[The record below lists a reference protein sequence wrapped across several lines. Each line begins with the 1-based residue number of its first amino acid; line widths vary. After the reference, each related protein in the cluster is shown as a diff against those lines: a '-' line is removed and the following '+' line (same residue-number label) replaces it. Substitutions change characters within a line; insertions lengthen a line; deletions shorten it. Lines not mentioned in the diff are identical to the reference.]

1 MNYREI
7 IDKGVS
13 VLKKNLILSAKTDSE
28 LLLSI
33 SLKKSREN
41 ILLNLDKKLNY
52 QQIKQYIELVNRRK
66 KKEPISLIVGKRSF
80 WKSEFYVNKNVLTP
94 RFETELL
101 VEEVLKIY
109 KFSEYKKI
117 LDIGVGSGCILVSI
131 LKEKSKWHGV
141 GMDISGSAIKI
152 AKTNA
157 KIQQVSNRI
166 KFIKSDIDNITV
178 NKYDLVVSN
187 PPYINKIGYNNLDF
201 GVKSFEPQKALYGGI
216 DGLRIIEKVIEKSK
230 IVLKISGLLAME
242 IGLGQ
247 SFNVCRLLKEN
258 GFYIYKITKDYQ
270 KIRRC
275 IFAKKVK

>member
-1 MNYREI
+1 MAPKKDYDINLSLERLKNYCALE
-7 IDKGVS
+7 
-13 VLKKNLILSAKTDSE
+13 
-28 LLLSI
+28 
-33 SLKKSREN
+33 
-41 ILLNLDKKLNY
+41 
-52 QQIKQYIELVNRRK
+52 
-66 KKEPISLIVGKRSF
+66 
-80 WKSEFYVNKNVLTP
+80 
-94 RFETELL
+94 
-101 VEEVLKIY
+101 
-109 KFSEYKKI
+109 
-117 LDIGVGSGCILVSI
+117 
-131 LKEKSKWHGV
+131 EKSKWHGV

-201 GVKSFEPQKALYGGI
+201 GVKSFEPQKPLYGGI

-247 SFNVCRLLKEN
+247 SFNVCRLLDP
-258 GFYIYKITKDYQ
+258 F
-270 KIRRC
+270 
-275 IFAKKVK
+275 